1 MMRVKKQE
9 KYDAILDAA
18 FNIIEEKGFEN
29 TSISDVVKQANVAQG
44 TFYLY
49 FKSKNDLVPAI
60 AEELLSITYNMLM
73 NRISDAMPFDQK
85 LATIIDV
92 TFENTEKYK
101 EIIVLCYSGLAY
113 GHSFEKWEEMY
124 TPYYNWMEK
133 QLKLAQEQKEIA
145 REIKIEFS
153 VRVIINMIEQTADRM
168 YLSNSITGVENFE
181 DLKQELFKFV
191 KRALI

>member
-1 MMRVKKQE
+1 MRVKKQE

-18 FNIIEEKGFEN
+18 FKVIEDKGFES
-29 TSISDVVKQANVAQG
+29 TSISDIVKHANVAQG

-60 AEELLSITYNMLM
+60 AAELLSITYDMLLDRVKNSM
-73 NRISDAMPFDQK
+73 SFDQK

-101 EIIVLCYSGLAY
+101 EVIVLCYSGLAY

-133 QLKLAQEQKEIA
+133 QLRLAQEQTEIA
-145 REIKIEFS
+145 EDIKIEFS
-153 VRVIINMIEQTADRM
+153 VRVIINLIEQTADRM
-168 YLSNSITGVENFE
+168 YLSNSIAGVASLE
-181 DLKQELFKFV
+181 DLKQELFKFT
-191 KRALI
+191 KRALV